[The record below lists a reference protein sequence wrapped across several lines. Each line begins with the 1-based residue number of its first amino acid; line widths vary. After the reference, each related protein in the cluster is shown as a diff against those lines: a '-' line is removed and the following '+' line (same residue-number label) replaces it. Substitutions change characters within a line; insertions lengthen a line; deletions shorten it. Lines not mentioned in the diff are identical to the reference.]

1 MPFGSTKYT
10 TLSIRG
16 APDIEGTATL
26 SLNYSVAVSG
36 NPTLFMA
43 GPPSLSMPLVIVANP
58 SDSGDASLYV
68 SGTEGTG
75 TGADDYQGYGTLV
88 LKGRVGVYDSTN
100 FTLFI
105 ETNRIGSG
113 INTSPLYL
121 AGDTPNSI
129 NEGATIAVSGG
140 VVSGPGSDSQTA
152 TLLIDSSLETSE
164 SIPLFID
171 KGFNTSHSAT
181 LYINNRMASGHMPV
195 VVKGG
200 HIKSGNV
207 SLFIAPPASGNI
219 TLYTR
224 GYLE

>member
-1 MPFGSTKYT
+1 MPFGSPKYT

-16 APDIEGTATL
+16 APDIEATTTL

-43 GPPSLSMPLVIVANP
+43 GHPSLSMPLVIGVTND
-58 SDSGDASLYV
+58 SDRDASLYV
-68 SGTEGTG
+68 SGTEGA
-75 TGADDYQGYGTLV
+75 GADGYQGYGTLV
-88 LKGRVGVYDSTN
+88 LKGRDGIYDDTN

-105 ETNRIGSG
+105 ETHRIGSG

-121 AGDTPNSI
+121 AGDTPRSI
-129 NEGATIAVSGG
+129 NKGATIAVSGG
-140 VVSGPGSDSQTA
+140 VVSGPGNVSQTA
-152 TLLIDSSLETSE
+152 TLLIDSHLETSG

-171 KGFNTSHSAT
+171 KSFNTSHSAT

-195 VVKGG
+195 VVIAGP
-200 HIKSGNV
+200 HRNDNI
-207 SLFIAPPASGNI
+207 SLFITPPASGNT